1 MKARKFYRAVGED
14 KKIRGASVGQ
24 TRESREE

>member
-1 MKARKFYRAVGED
+1 MKARKFSKAVGED

-24 TRESREE
+24 RRESREE